1 MKNFQEYF
9 KNLIKTML
17 NWQKEKKI
25 RVSCITLI
33 SIIIMFI
40 NANVLPEKATFIIV
54 GFLTVLLLMNE
65 LNAIDFIIYSLILPN
80 ELYNFI
86 GIGIGLLSIGIK
98 VLKKDIKIKHLIKD
112 IENDGSLLILLSIIG
127 MSTIISMISTGVIFN
142 GIVSIGYL
150 LIMISIFKLIRFNK
164 YTFKDLDLTM
174 NNIFIIQVVV
184 FIPLIIM
191 DINSSGR
198 ITSGDLYKGTF
209 SNAHMLCLWLIWYS
223 IVTFIK
229 YKDSIHKLNKF
240 FIAFK
245 LVVLSTMIYLT
256 DGKHL
261 WIAAILSLILYG
273 VIFKFEPLKKI
284 AVIIVGA
291 IIVLGLFIVTNIS
304 KSEEFKQT
312 IEKKSTYISM
322 YMYKKPFN
330 TKFEY
335 IDSTLNDKLKGYH
348 FLIGYGQ
355 GQYGSRIANLRAY
368 EYMAKSEGLAT
379 QLSKVLSP
387 YVLEEYKDQASKYD
401 DKFVEFIPNMSAVL
415 AYPFSSIIAIIAEV
429 GILGFIAYLMF
440 FNSIA
445 NRSKVKELHLIVIIL
460 LFLMIFDSYF
470 EMTSGISMF
479 WIIMG
484 TLSVPMKID
493 NQDEKI
499 QKKKKILIAQYSLGG
514 GGAEKVLIDILNNI
528 DYSKYEISIFLLR
541 KEGVYLNK
549 VNRNVNIIAPIGNV
563 DFKNEKANKLL
574 NDFRFALVKFLPK
587 IVHRLAVGN
596 EYDVEIA
603 FVEGLTS
610 KFIAD
615 SCNKNSKKISWVHI
629 DLEKYK
635 PIKEFFQKRF
645 YPKFDIIACVSE
657 DSKRVFEKLYPNL
670 RNKTRV
676 VYNLIDSKQIIGLA
690 NEEIEFDEEIPT
702 IIAVGRLSIQKR
714 FDVLIKAHKL
724 LKDDGINHKLLILG
738 EGEKRD
744 ELQLLINKLKVN
756 ETVDLH
762 GFVNN
767 PYKYVKKSKVFAMSS
782 DFEGLPLVVCESLV
796 LGKPIVATRCTGPT
810 ELLGNG
816 EYGLLV
822 DCDDEV
828 QLKDALKSILS
839 DDSLCEYYSNKSLER
854 SKIFDTNEAIN
865 NIYNLLN

>member
-1 MKNFQEYF
+1 MENFQKYF

-17 NWQKEKKI
+17 NWQKEKKL
-25 RVSCITLI
+25 RVSCITLV
-33 SIIIMFI
+33 SIIMIFI
-40 NANVLPEKATFIIV
+40 NANLLPEKAIFIIV
-54 GFLTVLLLMNE
+54 GFLTVLLLMNKI
-65 LNAIDFIIYSLILPN
+65 NSIDFIIYSLILPN

-98 VLKKDIKIKHLIKD
+98 ALKKDIKIKNLIKD
-112 IENDGSLLILLSIIG
+112 IQSDKSLLILLSIIVI
-127 MSTIISMISTGVIFN
+127 STIISMISTGVILN
-142 GIVSIGYL
+142 GVVSIGYL
-150 LIMISIFKLIRFNK
+150 LIMLIIFKLIKFNK
-164 YTFKDLDLTM
+164 YTFKDLALTM
-174 NNIFIIQVVV
+174 NNIFIIEAIV
-184 FIPLIIM
+184 FVQLIII
-191 DINSSGR
+191 DISASGR

-209 SNAHMLCLWLIWYS
+209 INAHMACLWLIWYS
-223 IVTFIK
+223 IVLFIK
-229 YKDSIHKLNKF
+229 YKYSIHRLNGKL
-240 FIAFK
+240 ITFK
-245 LVVLSTMIYLT
+245 VVLLSIMLYLT

-261 WIAAILSLILYG
+261 WLAAILALIAYGIISKFKSL
-273 VIFKFEPLKKI
+273 EKI
-284 AVIIVGA
+284 DVIIVGS
-291 IIVLGLFIVTNIS
+291 IIVLGLFILTNIS
-304 KSEEFKQT
+304 KSEKFKQT
-312 IEKKSTYISM
+312 ISNKSSYISM
-322 YMYKKPFN
+322 YMYEDPFN

-335 IDSTLNDKLKGYH
+335 IDSTLNEKLKGYH

-379 QLSKVLSP
+379 KLSKILSP

-401 DKFVEFIPNMSAVL
+401 EKFVEFIPNMSAVL
-415 AYPFSSIIAIIAEV
+415 AYPFSSIISIIAEV
-429 GILGFIAYLMF
+429 GMLGYIAYLMF

-445 NRSKVKELHLIVIIL
+445 NRSKIKEAHLMVIIL

-470 EMTSGISMF
+470 EMTSGIGMF

-484 TLSVPMKID
+484 TLSVPLKINNED
-493 NQDEKI
+493 KKI
-499 QKKKKILIAQYSLGG
+499 VKKKKILIAQYSLGG
-514 GGAEKVLIDILNNI
+514 GGAEKVLVDILNNV

-549 VNRNVNIIAPIGNV
+549 VNENVNIIAPIGNV
-563 DFKNEKANKLL
+563 IFKNEKVNKLL
-574 NDFRFALVKFLPK
+574 NDFRFALIKFMPK
-587 IVHRLAVGN
+587 IVHRLVVGN

-645 YPKFDIIACVSE
+645 YPKFDVIACVSE

-670 RNKTRV
+670 KDKTRV
-676 VYNLIDSKQIIGLA
+676 VYNLIDSKQIIELA

-724 LKDDGINHKLLILG
+724 LLDDGINHKLLILG
-738 EGEKRD
+738 EGEKKD
-744 ELQLLINKLKVN
+744 ELQLLINNLKVN

-762 GFVNN
+762 GFVDN
-767 PYKYVKKSKVFAMSS
+767 PYKYIKKSKAFAMSS

-822 DCDDEV
+822 DCDNEV
-828 QLKDALKSILS
+828 QLKDALKSILM

-854 SKIFDTNEAIN
+854 SKIFDTKEAIN
-865 NIYNLLN
+865 NIYNLLD

>member
-1 MKNFQEYF
+1 
-9 KNLIKTML
+9 
-17 NWQKEKKI
+17 
-25 RVSCITLI
+25 
-33 SIIIMFI
+33 
-40 NANVLPEKATFIIV
+40 
-54 GFLTVLLLMNE
+54 
-65 LNAIDFIIYSLILPN
+65 
-80 ELYNFI
+80 
-86 GIGIGLLSIGIK
+86 
-98 VLKKDIKIKHLIKD
+98 
-112 IENDGSLLILLSIIG
+112 
-127 MSTIISMISTGVIFN
+127 
-142 GIVSIGYL
+142 
-150 LIMISIFKLIRFNK
+150 
-164 YTFKDLDLTM
+164 M
-174 NNIFIIQVVV
+174 NNIFIIQAVV

-191 DINSSGR
+191 DINGSGR

-223 IVTFIK
+223 IVIFIK
-229 YKDSIHKLNKF
+229 YKDSIHKLNK
-240 FIAFK
+240 ILVALK
-245 LVVLSTMIYLT
+245 LILLSTMIYLT

-261 WIAAILSLILYG
+261 WIATILALIMYG
-273 VIFKFEPLKKI
+273 IISKFKYLKKI
-284 AVIIVGA
+284 DVIIVGV
-291 IIVLGLFIVTNIS
+291 IIILGLFTVTNIS
-304 KSEEFKQT
+304 KLDEFKQT
-312 IEKKSTYISM
+312 ITKKSSYISM

-335 IDSTLNDKLKGYH
+335 IDATLNDKLNGYH
-348 FLIGYGQ
+348 LLIGYGQ

-368 EYMAKSEGLAT
+368 EYMSKSDGLAT

-401 DKFVEFIPNMSAVL
+401 EKFVGFIPNMSAVL

-429 GILGFIAYLMF
+429 GVLGFIAYLIF

-445 NRSKVKELHLIVIIL
+445 NKAKVKESHLIVIIIL
-460 LFLMIFDSYF
+460 LLMIFDSYF
-470 EMTSGISMF
+470 EMTSGIGMF

-493 NQDEKI
+493 DQDKKR

-514 GGAEKVLIDILNNI
+514 GGAEKVLIDILNNV
-528 DYSKYEISIFLLR
+528 DYSKYEIDIFLLR

-549 VNRNVNIIAPIGNV
+549 VNRNVNIIAPMGNIN
-563 DFKNEKANKLL
+563 FKNEKANKFL
-574 NDFRFALVKFLPK
+574 NDFRFSLVKFLPK
-587 IVHRLAVGN
+587 IVHRLVVGN
-596 EYDVEIA
+596 EYDIEIA

-615 SCNKNSKKISWVHI
+615 SCNKKSKKIAWVHI

-645 YPKFDIIACVSE
+645 YPKFDLIACVSE

-670 RNKTRV
+670 SDKTRV

-702 IIAVGRLSIQKR
+702 IIGVGRLSIQKR

-724 LKDDGINHKLLILG
+724 LIDDGVNHKLLILG
-738 EGEKRD
+738 EGEKRE

-796 LGKPIVATRCTGPT
+796 LGKPIVATRCTGPS
-810 ELLGNG
+810 ELLANG

-828 QLKDALKSILS
+828 QLKDALKSMLT

-854 SKIFDTNEAIN
+854 SKIFDTKEAIN
-865 NIYNLLN
+865 NIYNLFELEV

>member
-312 IEKKSTYISM
+312 IEKKI
-322 YMYKKPFN
+322 
-330 TKFEY
+330 
-335 IDSTLNDKLKGYH
+335 
-348 FLIGYGQ
+348 
-355 GQYGSRIANLRAY
+355 
-368 EYMAKSEGLAT
+368 
-379 QLSKVLSP
+379 
-387 YVLEEYKDQASKYD
+387 
-401 DKFVEFIPNMSAVL
+401 
-415 AYPFSSIIAIIAEV
+415 
-429 GILGFIAYLMF
+429 
-440 FNSIA
+440 
-445 NRSKVKELHLIVIIL
+445 
-460 LFLMIFDSYF
+460 
-470 EMTSGISMF
+470 
-479 WIIMG
+479 
-484 TLSVPMKID
+484 
-493 NQDEKI
+493 
-499 QKKKKILIAQYSLGG
+499 
-514 GGAEKVLIDILNNI
+514 
-528 DYSKYEISIFLLR
+528 
-541 KEGVYLNK
+541 
-549 VNRNVNIIAPIGNV
+549 
-563 DFKNEKANKLL
+563 
-574 NDFRFALVKFLPK
+574 
-587 IVHRLAVGN
+587 
-596 EYDVEIA
+596 
-603 FVEGLTS
+603 
-610 KFIAD
+610 
-615 SCNKNSKKISWVHI
+615 
-629 DLEKYK
+629 
-635 PIKEFFQKRF
+635 
-645 YPKFDIIACVSE
+645 
-657 DSKRVFEKLYPNL
+657 
-670 RNKTRV
+670 
-676 VYNLIDSKQIIGLA
+676 
-690 NEEIEFDEEIPT
+690 
-702 IIAVGRLSIQKR
+702 
-714 FDVLIKAHKL
+714 
-724 LKDDGINHKLLILG
+724 
-738 EGEKRD
+738 
-744 ELQLLINKLKVN
+744 
-756 ETVDLH
+756 
-762 GFVNN
+762 
-767 PYKYVKKSKVFAMSS
+767 
-782 DFEGLPLVVCESLV
+782 
-796 LGKPIVATRCTGPT
+796 
-810 ELLGNG
+810 
-816 EYGLLV
+816 
-822 DCDDEV
+822 
-828 QLKDALKSILS
+828 
-839 DDSLCEYYSNKSLER
+839 
-854 SKIFDTNEAIN
+854 
-865 NIYNLLN
+865 NIYINVYV